1 MLLYIIR
8 HGETDYN
15 AKGVLQGHMDA
26 PLNESGRSL
35 AAIVGRAM
43 KGIHFD
49 RCISSPLKR
58 ASETA
63 EIVLRESENDIPVET
78 DRRIIEICIGDYEGH
93 ILSELGETGKIFYA
107 DPFRFPGFPGG
118 ERIQDVCER
127 TQKFLRELV
136 SQDDDKTYL
145 IAMHGC
151 ALRAMLNPLYDHP
164 EDFWH
169 GRVPYNCTVSI
180 VEAHNGNMKLIA
192 DDKLYYDPDMVIDR
206 YELDSVK

>member
-15 AKGVLQGHMDA
+15 AKGVLQGRMDA
-26 PLNESGRSL
+26 QLNESGRSL

-43 KGIHFD
+43 IGVHFD

-58 ASETA
+58 AYETA
-63 EIVLRESENDIPVET
+63 EIVLNHSKNNVPIET
-78 DRRIIEICIGDYEGH
+78 DNRILEISIGDYEGH
-93 ILSELGETGKIFYA
+93 MLSELGETGRLFYS

-118 ERIQDVCER
+118 ERVQDVCER
-127 TQKFLRELV
+127 TQNFLWELV
-136 SQDDDKTYL
+136 SQDDDKNYL
-145 IAMHGC
+145 ITMHGC

-180 VEAHNGNMKLIA
+180 IEAHNGHMKLIA

-206 YELDSVK
+206 YKLDSIK